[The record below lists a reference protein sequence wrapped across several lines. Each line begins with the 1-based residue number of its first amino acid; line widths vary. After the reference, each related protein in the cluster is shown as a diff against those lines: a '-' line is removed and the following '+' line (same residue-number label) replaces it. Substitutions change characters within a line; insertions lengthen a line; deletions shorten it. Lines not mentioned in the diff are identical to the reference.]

1 MKRPRTAYF
10 MYMLERQNS
19 NDVKHLRGPKLIHA
33 VGEEWSKM
41 TDFEKEVRIAVSLQC
56 VSLWTDHLY
65 SHT

>member
-1 MKRPRTAYF
+1 
-10 MYMLERQNS
+10 MYMVERQNS
-19 NDVKHLRGPKLIHA
+19 ADVKHLRGPKLAHA

-41 TDFEKEVRIAVSLQC
+41 TDYEKEVRIAVSLQC